1 MPEANTP
8 SPSESTSPDYEGLV
22 RFLIEPFLEIPEA
35 LHVNCEQAN
44 HSKRVWL
51 RVAFEERERGR
62 VWGRGGRNIQAIR
75 TLLEAAAR
83 GANQSVYLDIYG
95 SQDERNRHEERSGD
109 GSEETNKNRR
119 PRPQRSSPSKP
130 ATRSRSH

>member
-1 MPEANTP
+1 MPEAKTSS
-8 SPSESTSPDYEGLV
+8 SPESTSPDYVGLIK
-22 RFLIEPFLEIPEA
+22 FLIEPFLEIPDA

-51 RVAFEERERGR
+51 RVAFEEGERGR

-83 GANQSVYLDIYG
+83 AANQSVYLDIYG
-95 SQDERNRHEERSGD
+95 SQDERNRHEERSED
-109 GSEETNKNRR
+109 ASEETNKNRR
-119 PRPQRSSPSKP
+119 PRPQRSPVSKP